1 MENEQPG
8 KDAASQTPKKQ
19 NWERE
24 LLEKLAFDSHA
35 ESRKARRWG
44 LFFKLFIILLKLRPG
59 ILERA
64 RLFLKFLIR
73 RLQFLLLDL
82 KLFIKRL
89 SFLK

>member
-35 ESRKARRWG
+35 ESRKAHRWS
-44 LFFKLFIILLKLRPG
+44 LFFKLFTVAYLMV
-59 ILERA
+59 
-64 RLFLKFLIR
+64 
-73 RLQFLLLDL
+73 LLLIYL
-82 KLFIKRL
+82 AGNVH
-89 SFLK
+89 